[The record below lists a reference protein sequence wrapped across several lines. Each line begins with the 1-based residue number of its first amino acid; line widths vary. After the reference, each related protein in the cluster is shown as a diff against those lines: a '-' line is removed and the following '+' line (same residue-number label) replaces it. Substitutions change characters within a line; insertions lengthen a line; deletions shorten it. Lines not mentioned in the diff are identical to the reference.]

1 MRKVVEIES
10 ETLGNDRGR
19 MARRG
24 DTVTI
29 RYQLF
34 LKRTAAKR

>member
-1 MRKVVEIES
+1 MRKGIEIES
-10 ETLGNDRGR
+10 ETLGNDRSR

-34 LKRTAAKR
+34 LNRTAAKR